1 MASLHEL
8 RAKGIQI
15 SLDDF
20 GTGFSS
26 LNALFH
32 FPVDYIKVDDSFT
45 QRMLQSPK
53 DLALIRAMRDICQDL
68 DYTLVVEG
76 IENQQQLQK
85 LIDIGCRMG
94 QGRYISP
101 PMPGA
106 DIVPLL
112 TPANP

>member
-1 MASLHEL
+1 LHEL

-45 QRMLQSPK
+45 HRMLNSPR
-53 DLALIRAMRDICQDL
+53 IWR
-68 DYTLVVEG
+68 
-76 IENQQQLQK
+76 
-85 LIDIGCRMG
+85 
-94 QGRYISP
+94 
-101 PMPGA
+101 
-106 DIVPLL
+106 
-112 TPANP
+112 